1 MKNRAHYVSI
11 NRERETEREREL
23 FGERGSIGWERDRDK
38 IKCENENMC
47 EVGYKMIFI
56 ISYDIYDTFYCMK

>member
-11 NRERETEREREL
+11 NKERERHREREL

-38 IKCENENMC
+38 IKCENENKS
-47 EVGYKMIFI
+47 EVGNKTNNYVILSVLMFNN
-56 ISYDIYDTFYCMK
+56 SY